1 MLWERAL
8 LLALP
13 GLDQEQRQRTGG
25 VDREASDAW
34 IDPPEALFTP
44 MGVTTMRSQRTDAFR
59 DRRQAAQNLAD
70 VALYFSG

>member
-1 MLWERAL
+1 MLGQRAF

-13 GLDQEQRQRTGG
+13 GLDKEQGQRTGG
-25 VDREASDAW
+25 VDRETCDARV
-34 IDPPEALFTP
+34 DPPEALFTP

-70 VALYFSG
+70 VTLYFSG